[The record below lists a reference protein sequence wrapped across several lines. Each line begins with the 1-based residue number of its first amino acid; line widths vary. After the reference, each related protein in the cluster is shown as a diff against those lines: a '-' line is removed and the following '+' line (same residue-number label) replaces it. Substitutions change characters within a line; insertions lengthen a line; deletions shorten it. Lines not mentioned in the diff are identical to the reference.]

1 MLTLGIVAD
10 SPFVTRVLVLSG
22 IALLMTVGVYG
33 LVAGIVKLDDAG
45 FYLMRTRGENA
56 WAAFRRWVGERLVSF
71 APWLMKALGVVGTI
85 AMFMVGGG
93 ILVHGIHSLDVA
105 IKDVAQQLDSV
116 ATIGPALATL
126 TPTLGGVLVG
136 VVAGA
141 LAVGAVTLWQKVV
154 PGR

>member
-1 MLTLGIVAD
+1 MGETSALAALIGAAILLWTGIGSWRTMA
-10 SPFVTRVLVLSG
+10 
-22 IALLMTVGVYG
+22 GV
-33 LVAGIVKLDDAG
+33 
-45 FYLMRTRGENA
+45 
-56 WAAFRRWVGERLVSF
+56 
-71 APWLMKALGVVGTI
+71 VVGTI

-116 ATIGPALATL
+116 ATIGPTLATL

-154 PGR
+154 PGASWLGVLQMFPGVPAISSAE